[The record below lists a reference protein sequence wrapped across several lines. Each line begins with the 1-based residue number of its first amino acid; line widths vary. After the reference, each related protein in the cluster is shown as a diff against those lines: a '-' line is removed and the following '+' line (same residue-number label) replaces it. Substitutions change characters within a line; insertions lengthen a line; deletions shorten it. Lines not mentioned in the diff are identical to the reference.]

1 MLEIIFWLFIILLS
15 SLLVL
20 NIVTRISSTLWQ
32 IIVPII
38 DWKPIDLRARFGDW
52 AVVTG
57 STDGIGKAYAK
68 ELASRGINLVLI
80 SRNLEKLEKTKN
92 EITQE
97 NPTIEVKI
105 IVADFSKGKEI
116 FEKLAEQLKDIP
128 IGILVNNVGLM
139 YNYPMYVG
147 EVPEDM
153 LWDII
158 NVNIGAT
165 TLMTRIV
172 IGQMQKRGKG
182 AIVNLSSGS
191 AFQPLPLMTV
201 YAATKIYIKSFS
213 EALRV
218 EYSKFGLTI
227 QHLTPYFVNT
237 NMNAY
242 SDRLQVSSIFV
253 PNPTTYAKNAI
264 NTLGKVNSSTGY
276 WIHEIQ
282 KIIVLLSPVQLRTK
296 IGMFMNKN
304 LRNEYFKQKG
314 SN

>member
-15 SLLVL
+15 SLIVL
-20 NIVTRISSTLWQ
+20 SVVTRIGSTLWQ

-38 DWKPIDLRARFGDW
+38 DWKPIDLRTKFGDW

-116 FEKLAEQLKDIP
+116 FEKLAKQLENIP

-165 TLMTRIV
+165 TLMTRIA

-191 AFQPLPLMTV
+191 AFQPLPLMAV

-218 EYSKFGLTI
+218 EYSKFGLTV
-227 QHLTPYFVNT
+227 QNLTPYFVST

-242 SDRLQVSSIFV
+242 SNRLQVSNIFV

-264 NTLGKVNSSTGY
+264 NTLGKYGLLDPRNSEDHNSTFTGA
-276 WIHEIQ
+276 
-282 KIIVLLSPVQLRTK
+282 TK
-296 IGMFMNKN
+296 
-304 LRNEYFKQKG
+304 NEDWNVYE
-314 SN
+314 

>member
-1 MLEIIFWLFIILLS
+1 MLQIIYWLFIILLS

-20 NIVTRISSTLWQ
+20 NVITRIGSCLWQ
-32 IIVPII
+32 IIVLII
-38 DWKPIDLRARFGDW
+38 HSKSIDLRATFGNW

-80 SRNLEKLEKTKN
+80 SRNLEKLEKTKS

-147 EVPEDM
+147 EVPEDV

-165 TLMTRIV
+165 T
-172 IGQMQKRGKG
+172 
-182 AIVNLSSGS
+182 
-191 AFQPLPLMTV
+191 
-201 YAATKIYIKSFS
+201 FS
-213 EALRV
+213 EALRA

-227 QHLTPYFVNT
+227 QYLTPYFVNT
-237 NMNAY
+237 NMNVY

-253 PNPTTYAKNAI
+253 PNPTTYAKDAI

-282 KIIVLLSPVQLRTK
+282 KIIILLIPVQIRTRV
-296 IGMFMNKN
+296 GMFINEN
-304 LRNEYFKQKG
+304 LRNDYFKQKR

>member
-1 MLEIIFWLFIILLS
+1 EIMLQIIFWLFIILLL

-20 NIVTRISSTLWQ
+20 NVVTRIASTLWQ

-38 DWKPIDLRARFGDW
+38 NSKSINLRARFGDW

-92 EITQE
+92 EIMQE

-139 YNYPMYVG
+139 YEYPMYVG
-147 EVPEDM
+147 EVPENM

-182 AIVNLSSGS
+182 AIVNVSSGS

-213 EALRV
+213 EALGL
-218 EYSKFGLTI
+218 EYSKLTI
-227 QHLTPYFVNT
+227 QHLTPYFVKT

-242 SDRLQVSSIFV
+242 SDRLQISSIFV

-276 WIHEIQ
+276 WFHEIQ
-282 KIIVLLSPVQLRTK
+282 KMIALLPPVPLRMK
-296 IGMFMNKN
+296 IGMFMNKI
-304 LRNEYFKQKG
+304 LRNDYFKQKR
-314 SN
+314 